1 MLPHIYHIKNIYIYI
16 IYIYIYI
23 YIVNRMIPVP
33 DVIQPVFG
41 IPCVLRLPAFQW
53 RATEARLIFLVM
65 GHLSQHCVG
74 E

>member
-1 MLPHIYHIKNIYIYI
+1 
-16 IYIYIYI
+16 
-23 YIVNRMIPVP
+23 MIPVP